1 MISNEFQRIVQ
12 ARRQSEQLS
21 RPERAV
27 ERSHHTVPLERGLVT
42 HEADDPIDIATP
54 RCKVVVIT
62 HLRLDED
69 ETQPIELGAE
79 CIGES
84 PPASPLSPHG
94 ASRAPAPSSARS
106 P

>member
-12 ARRQSEQLS
+12 ARRESEQLP

-27 ERSHHTVPLERGLVT
+27 ERSHHTIPLERVLVT
-42 HEADDPIDIATP
+42 HEADDPIDIATL

-79 CIGES
+79 AIGNL
-84 PPASPLSPHG
+84 PPHLLYPP
-94 ASRAPAPSSARS
+94 RAAHARQAPRR
-106 P
+106 